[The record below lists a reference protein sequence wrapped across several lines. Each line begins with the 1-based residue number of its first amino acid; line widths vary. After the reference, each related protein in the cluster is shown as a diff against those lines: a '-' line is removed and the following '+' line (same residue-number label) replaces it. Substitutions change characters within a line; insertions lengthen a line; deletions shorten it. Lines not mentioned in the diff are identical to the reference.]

1 MYPDDSIQ
9 SLVKDWWLNDETNK
23 VCRGRLIWTII
34 PHVDLLPM
42 ILVPEGRSGP
52 TDHTKCRFTLKPLD
66 IDNPPQTPQLPVAAL
81 PNFPDE
87 TRIVYRAKRRP
98 AIILSIGG
106 PEIPREI
113 RTGGVRWQTA
123 PTLLVVPCYGIEAS
137 GKRGGFRED
146 FVSRIRR
153 CEYPQYMWDKLPTTK
168 SGV

>member
-81 PNFPDE
+81 PNFPE
-87 TRIVYRAKRRP
+87 LKS
-98 AIILSIGG
+98 ILPLSKNESALSLYSRLVDGSVNCSANVML
-106 PEIPREI
+106 I
-113 RTGGVRWQTA
+113 RDMSF
-123 PTLLVVPCYGIEAS
+123 I
-137 GKRGGFRED
+137 
-146 FVSRIRR
+146 
-153 CEYPQYMWDKLPTTK
+153 
-168 SGV
+168 